1 MAMLTIEE
9 MLRKGFVVDGIAR
22 VHNVPVVDVI
32 AIQHKLAYGTEQPK
46 DMVDPRLTKEQLAS
60 KIGEALGVPSAQFLP
75 ATKVGLV
82 NLLVLVK
89 TSKIELSEP
98 KKKGTKDDIIGY
110 LCQNFDKDFSGLKAC
125 NKPTLELLSQITRL
139 I

>member
-9 MLRKGFVVDGIAR
+9 MLKKGFVVDGIAR

-60 KIGEALGVPSAQFLP
+60 KIG
-75 ATKVGLV
+75 
-82 NLLVLVK
+82 
-89 TSKIELSEP
+89 
-98 KKKGTKDDIIGY
+98 
-110 LCQNFDKDFSGLKAC
+110 
-125 NKPTLELLSQITRL
+125 
-139 I
+139 